1 MVLSDGKGTPLVAMT
16 ESTTHNEAKL
26 LEPMLERLR
35 VPKIGR
41 GRPRTKI
48 GRLIY
53 DKVADSDLLRL
64 RLLSKCTK
72 VYEIDLSASEQSQAT
87 AASGWP

>member
-48 GRLIY
+48 GA
-53 DKVADSDLLRL
+53 ADLR
-64 RLLSKCTK
+64 
-72 VYEIDLSASEQSQAT
+72 QSGGQ
-87 AASGWP
+87 